1 MYNKIIL
8 IGNLTKD
15 LELKY
20 TPQGTPMTS
29 FRIAVN
35 SPFKAEEALFIDVVT
50 FGKLAENCSQYLGK
64 GKAVLV
70 EGRLQEKRWE
80 SEGKPK
86 SKFQVVAQIV
96 QFISKKADT
105 ESRGISDVEGLPEE
119 TIGIEPF

>member
-1 MYNKIIL
+1 V
-8 IGNLTKD
+8 
-15 LELKY
+15 E
-20 TPQGTPMTS
+20 
-29 FRIAVN
+29 
-35 SPFKAEEALFIDVVT
+35 
-50 FGKLAENCSQYLGK
+50 GK

-105 ESRGISDVEGLPEE
+105 ESHGISDVEGLPEE
-119 TIGIEPF
+119 TTGIEPF